1 MENFQNYIRSVTS
14 DYNLQVL
21 ELRKV
26 EGELTGSDNF

>member
-1 MENFQNYIRSVTS
+1 MENFQNHIRSVTS

-26 EGELTGSDNF
+26 EGEQSE

>member
-1 MENFQNYIRSVTS
+1 MENIQNYIRSVTS

-26 EGELTGSDNF
+26 EGEQSE

>member
-21 ELRKV
+21 ELKKI
-26 EGELTGSDNF
+26 EGEQSE

>member
-14 DYNLQVL
+14 DYNLQVM

-26 EGELTGSDNF
+26 EGEQSE

>member
-1 MENFQNYIRSVTS
+1 MENFQNHIRSDTS

-26 EGELTGSDNF
+26 EGEQIE

>member
-1 MENFQNYIRSVTS
+1 MEYFQNYIRSVTS

-26 EGELTGSDNF
+26 EGEQSE

>member
-1 MENFQNYIRSVTS
+1 MENFQKYIRSVTS

-26 EGELTGSDNF
+26 EGEQSE

>member
-14 DYNLQVL
+14 DCNLQVL

-26 EGELTGSDNF
+26 EGEQSE

>member
-26 EGELTGSDNF
+26 EGEQSE

>member
-14 DYNLQVL
+14 EYNLQGL

-26 EGELTGSDNF
+26 EGEQSE

>member
-21 ELRKV
+21 ELRKA
-26 EGELTGSDNF
+26 EGEQSE

>member
-1 MENFQNYIRSVTS
+1 MENFQNHIRSVTS

-26 EGELTGSDNF
+26 EGEPSE

>member
-21 ELRKV
+21 ELRKI
-26 EGELTGSDNF
+26 EGEQSE

>member
-1 MENFQNYIRSVTS
+1 MENCQNHIRSVTS

-26 EGELTGSDNF
+26 EGEQVE

>member
-1 MENFQNYIRSVTS
+1 MENFQNYIRSVPS

-26 EGELTGSDNF
+26 EGEQSE

>member
-1 MENFQNYIRSVTS
+1 MENFQNHIRSVTA

-26 EGELTGSDNF
+26 EGEQSE